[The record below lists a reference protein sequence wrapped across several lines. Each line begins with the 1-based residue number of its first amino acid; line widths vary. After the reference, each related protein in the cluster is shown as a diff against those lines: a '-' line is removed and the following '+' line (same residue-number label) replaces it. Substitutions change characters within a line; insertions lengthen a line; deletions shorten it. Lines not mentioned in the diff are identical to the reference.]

1 MNRLGDDM
9 DLGIKDKIA
18 IVTGG
23 ASGIGKQACLD
34 LVAEGVK
41 VVIADIN
48 EAGAKELENQ
58 IGSDKALAVKCD
70 VTSNDDVKNTVNACM
85 DKFGRIDILVNNA
98 GIIKDNMIH
107 KMPETDYDLVMDINL
122 KGYWRFC
129 KEVVPIMKKQTS
141 GNIVMI
147 SSQAYKGSRGQ
158 SNYSPAKAGAV
169 ALTKTLAMELGYVG
183 VRVNCIAPGLVQ
195 TALTKDF
202 VENPKL
208 KESIIKNLV
217 LIRKGDEL
225 GNAKDISN
233 SILFLV
239 SEMSSYITGMVIDVA
254 AGRKM

>member
-1 MNRLGDDM
+1 M

-58 IGSDKALAVKCD
+58 IGTDKALAVKCD
-70 VTSNDDVKNTVNACM
+70 VTKNNDVKNTVNACM
-85 DKFGRIDILVNNA
+85 EKFGRVDILINNA

-107 KMPETDYDLVMDINL
+107 KMPEADYDLVMDINL

-129 KEVVPIMKKQTS
+129 KEVVPIMKKQAS

-158 SNYSPAKAGAV
+158 TNYSPAKAGAV
-169 ALTKTLAMELGYVG
+169 ALCKTLAMELGYVG

-217 LIRKGDEL
+217 LIRKGEEL
-225 GNAKDISN
+225 GTAKDISN

>member
-1 MNRLGDDM
+1 M
-9 DLGIKDKIA
+9 DLGLKDKVA

-48 EAGAKELENQ
+48 EAGAKELEEFIKSN
-58 IGSDKALAVKCD
+58 GGDALAVKCNVKSTKD
-70 VTSNDDVKNTVNACM
+70 VENTVQACM
-85 DKFGRIDILVNNA
+85 EKFGKIDILINNA
-98 GIIKDNMIH
+98 GILRDNMIH
-107 KMPETDYDLVMDINL
+107 KMPEDDYDLVMDINL

-129 KEVVPIMKKQTS
+129 KAVVPIMKQQKS

-169 ALTKTLAMELGYVG
+169 ALAKTLAYELGYLG
-183 VRVNCIAPGLVQ
+183 IRVNCIAPGLIE
-195 TALTKDF
+195 TPLTKDF
-202 VENPKL
+202 RENPKL
-208 KESIIKNLV
+208 KESIEKNLI
-217 LIRKGDEL
+217 LKRKDALL
-225 GNAKDISN
+225 GTPKDVSNA
-233 SILFLV
+233 ILFLV
-239 SEMSSYITGMVIDVA
+239 SEMSSYITGIVIDVA